1 MALIGL
7 VNLAERLFNQT
18 QGNSNQDGALTSKS
32 SKANAAPDA
41 PQNSSDEFRPS
52 SGNAANEAG
61 LFQVSQAAVFTAA
74 ATVLLVQNGNAAP
87 APPENNTAA
96 SNPTTTTVE
105 TAAPVTAT
113 ANSPANGPSNTT
125 PAATAV
131 VPATPAVTGP
141 GAPASGVTTGATQI
155 QSQLQN
161 LNATLTALGLS
172 ADEIA
177 AVDRVAQLIKDFS
190 PAAFTSLINQ
200 LNVLAQ
206 DTAQPASPTA
216 TNTAAATG
224 GTSGATAGTAQTGG
238 FSIQELSIKFAG
250 VNETLQPTGNTG
262 NGGTIQIS
270 AFQIQVSEVT
280 LTLNNGTTGQ
290 TAQITAPPP
299 AAGSTTTAATPLT
312 KTATA

>member
-41 PQNSSDEFRPS
+41 TQKSSDEFRPS

-87 APPENNTAA
+87 APATNKTAA
-96 SNPTTTTVE
+96 SNPTTTS
-105 TAAPVTAT
+105 APVTAT

-131 VPATPAVTGP
+131 VAATPAVKVP
-141 GAPASGVTTGATQI
+141 GAPTSGATTGATQI

-161 LNATLTALGLS
+161 LNAALTSLGLS

-206 DTAQPASPTA
+206 DTAQPAATTA
-216 TNTAAATG
+216 TNTTAATG
-224 GTSGATAGTAQTGG
+224 GGATSGAATGG
-238 FSIQELSIKFAG
+238 FSIQELSVKFSG
-250 VNETLQPTGNTG
+250 VNETLQPKGNTG
-262 NGGTIQIS
+262 NGGTIQVS

-290 TAQITAPPP
+290 TSQITAPPP
-299 AAGSTTTAATPLT
+299 AAGSTATAATAPPLT